1 MQQGSFKRNGK
12 YWWFKYRQ
20 DALKNGVKVRE
31 DRQVKLCL
39 ISDYRPRQ
47 DGSAPDAVKAM
58 AVRYLAPINA
68 GEATPLSAD
77 KLATFLETFL
87 AKGEG
92 GRGRKLEGST
102 LRNYEDL
109 FKIAKPHLP
118 NIELRQVRTPHI
130 DKLLRDI
137 AEADDA
143 ADGRRAHTTYR
154 NLKNSFLNSAFKYAT
169 RQGLVDVNPVREA
182 AIPEGKETDTYA
194 YTLEEFHQMIQAL
207 DAEGEDKNHT
217 AEAALFVLMFT
228 GLRME
233 ELKGLRW
240 EDYDAKQGILD
251 IKRAV
256 VDGEI
261 KDVKTKS
268 SKAPVPVVK
277 TVAKKLAEHLKR
289 NSGDGFIF
297 HGESKEPLRF
307 ENLSRRDIIP
317 VFEKKGIE
325 WHGFHAFRRGLSTE
339 LAAVGTPDAIAD
351 RITRHSPKDN
361 DTRGKHYVKAQALQ
375 VLENSRS
382 WLEKVEARY
391 ITVRK
396 KKGRR

>member
-1 MQQGSFKRNGK
+1 MQQGSFKQNGRF
-12 YWWFKYRQ
+12 WWFKYREVVL
-20 DALKNGVKVRE
+20 DNGVKVRR
-31 DRQVKLCL
+31 DRQIKLAA
-39 ISDYRPRQ
+39 IADYRPRQ
-47 DGSAPDAVKAM
+47 DGSAPESIRAM
-58 AVRYLAPINA
+58 AVKYLSPINA

-102 LRNYEDL
+102 LGNYEDL

-143 ADGRRAHTTYR
+143 AGGRRAHTTYR

-169 RQGLVDVNPVREA
+169 RQGLVDVNPVRDA
-182 AIPEGKETDTYA
+182 AIPEGKESDTYA
-194 YTLEEFHQMIQAL
+194 YSLHNVRKMMQAL
-207 DAEGEDKNHT
+207 DAEGKDKSHT
-217 AEAALFVLMFT
+217 AEAAIIVAMFT

-240 EDYDAKQGILD
+240 EDYDAKKGILD

-261 KDVKTKS
+261 KDTKTKG

-277 TVAKKLAEHLKR
+277 TVRDVLADHLKR

-297 HGESKEPLRF
+297 HGETKEPLRF
-307 ENLSRRDIIP
+307 ENLARRDIIP
-317 VFEKKGIE
+317 VLEKSGIE
-325 WHGFHAFRRGLSTE
+325 WHGWHAFRRGLSTE
-339 LAAVGTPDAIAD
+339 LAAVGTPDSVAD
-351 RITRHSPKDN
+351 RITRHSPKDS
-361 DTRGKHYVKAQALQ
+361 DTRRKHYVKSGASS
-375 VLENSRS
+375 VLDNSRI
-382 WLEKVEARY
+382 WLEKVETAY
-391 ITVRK
+391 K
-396 KKGRR
+396 KTTKKR